1 VLPFWIEHLGT
12 QHLFGQL
19 DSVELRTGITLAGVV
34 ALRML
39 GLFMILPVF
48 MLLARDMPGFSPA
61 MAGLAVG
68 IYGLTQA
75 VLQQPFGKLSDRFG
89 RRPVMLAGLAL
100 FATGGVVAANADSM
114 GLLIVGRALQGCGA
128 IAGVA
133 LAFAADHTRVQN
145 RSVIMAI
152 IGMGIGASFLLSM
165 MISVPLSTLLGL
177 SGLFWLTA
185 AMGVLGM
192 LLVFSLPAAQVRS
205 EEVLQEPGHS
215 ATVWPFALSV
225 CLLHAVMTLLFVVLP
240 GMLVGQFGF
249 ELEYH
254 WRIYVPSMLGSV
266 VLVFPLLRRISARKQ
281 ENRALPSAFMV
292 LAVSLGLISLGGS
305 LFAIIGFSLSFFLAF
320 NLLEA
325 AMPSMVSQMTGSS
338 GRGQKM
344 GLYTTFQFLGAFFGG
359 LGGGWLLGFSGDVVT
374 LSVAGLL
381 CALWAIVMKLWL
393 PPVDMRQQT

>member
-1 VLPFWIEHLGT
+1 
-12 QHLFGQL
+12 LFGQL
-19 DSVELRTGITLAGVV
+19 DSVELRTGLTLAGVV
-34 ALRML
+34 AFRML

-48 MLLARDMPGFSPA
+48 MLLAADMPGFTPA
-61 MAGLAVG
+61 KAGLAVG

-75 VLQQPFGKLSDRFG
+75 ILQQPFGRLSDRFG

-100 FATGGVVAANADSM
+100 FAAGGVVAALADSM
-114 GLLIVGRALQGCGA
+114 GMLIAGRALQGCGA

-133 LAFAADHTRVQN
+133 LAFAADHTRAQN

-165 MISVPLSTLLGL
+165 MIAVPLSTLLGL

-185 AMGVLGM
+185 VMGIMGMALVL
-192 LLVFSLPAAQVRS
+192 SLPAAQVKK
-205 EEVLQEPGHS
+205 EEVLQESGQS
-215 ATVWPFALSV
+215 ATIWPFALSV

-240 GMLVGQFGF
+240 GMLVSQFGF

-254 WRIYVPSMLGSV
+254 WRIYVPSMMGSV
-266 VLVFPLLRRISARKQ
+266 VLVFPLLRRIAVRKQ
-281 ENRALPSAFMV
+281 ERRALPLAF
-292 LAVSLGLISLGGS
+292 LALGGTLGLISLGGS
-305 LFAIIGFSLSFFLAF
+305 LVAVMLFALVFFLAF

-325 AMPSMVSQMTGSS
+325 AMPSMVSQLTGST

-359 LGGGWLLGFSGDVVT
+359 VGGGWLLGFSGDVVT
-374 LSVAGLL
+374 LSVAGLF
-381 CALWAIVMKLWL
+381 CALWAVAMLLWL
-393 PPVDMRQQT
+393 RPVDNKQQS

>member
-1 VLPFWIEHLGT
+1 M
-12 QHLFGQL
+12 FGQL
-19 DSVELRTGITLAGVV
+19 DSTELRTGLTLGSIIAF
-34 ALRML
+34 RML

-48 MLLARDMPGFSPA
+48 MLLAADMPGFSPA
-61 MAGLAVG
+61 KAGLAVG

-75 VLQQPFGKLSDRFG
+75 ILQQPFGRLSDRFG

-100 FATGGVVAANADSM
+100 FAIGGVVAAMAATM
-114 GLLIVGRALQGCGA
+114 EMLIVGRALQGCGA

-145 RSVIMAI
+145 RSVIMAM

-185 AMGVLGM
+185 ALGVMGM
-192 LLVFSLPAAQVRS
+192 LLVFSLPAAVVPE
-205 EEVLQEPGHS
+205 EEVLQQPGHS
-215 ATVWPFALSV
+215 VTVWPFAVSV

-240 GMLVGQFGF
+240 GMLVSQFGF

-266 VLVFPLLRRISARKQ
+266 IFVFPLLRRIAKKKQ
-281 ENRALPSAFMV
+281 EHGAMPLAFLALGIA
-292 LAVSLGLISLGGS
+292 LGLMSIGWSLAAMMM
-305 LFAIIGFSLSFFLAF
+305 FALVFFLAF

-325 AMPSMVSQMTGSS
+325 AMPSMVSQLTGSS
-338 GRGQKM
+338 GRGRKM
-344 GLYTTFQFLGAFFGG
+344 GLYTTFQFLGAFLGG
-359 LGGGWLLGFSGDVVT
+359 LGGGWLLGFSGDVTT
-374 LSVAGLL
+374 LSVAGSF
-381 CALWAIVMKLWL
+381 CAAWAVVMLLWL
-393 PPVDMRQQT
+393 RPGDNERQKT

>member
-1 VLPFWIEHLGT
+1 
-12 QHLFGQL
+12 LFGQL
-19 DSVELRTGITLAGVV
+19 DSVELRTGLTLAAVI
-34 ALRML
+34 AFRML

-48 MLLARDMPGFSPA
+48 MLLATDMPGFTPA
-61 MAGLAVG
+61 KAGLAVG

-75 VLQQPFGKLSDRFG
+75 LLQQPFGKLSDRFG

-100 FATGGVVAANADSM
+100 FIAGGVVAALAESIEM
-114 GLLIVGRALQGCGA
+114 LMAGRALQGCGA

-133 LAFAADHTRVQN
+133 LAFAADSTRPQN

-185 AMGVLGM
+185 VLGVLGM
-192 LLVFSLPAAQVRS
+192 LLVISLPAAPVS
-205 EEVLQEPGHS
+205 KEEVLQESGRT
-215 ATVWPFALSV
+215 ATIWLFALSV
-225 CLLHAVMTLLFVVLP
+225 FLLHAVMTLLFVVLP
-240 GMLVGQFGF
+240 GMLVSKFGF

-266 VLVFPLLRRISARKQ
+266 ILVFPLLRRITANKQ
-281 ENRALPSAFMV
+281 EKRAMPLAFLV
-292 LAVSLGLISLGGS
+292 LGLALGLMSLGLS
-305 LFAIIGFSLSFFLAF
+305 LFAMMAFALVFFLAF

-325 AMPSMVSQMTGSS
+325 AMPSVVSHLSGTA
-338 GRGQKM
+338 GRGRKM
-344 GLYTTFQFLGAFFGG
+344 GLYTTFQFLGAFAGG
-359 LGGGWLLGFSGDVVT
+359 LGGGSLLGLSGDVVT

-381 CALWAIVMKLWL
+381 CSVWAVAMLLWL
-393 PPVDMRQQT
+393 RFADNEQKS